1 MLDPV
6 KIIVVAMLAT
16 GGKTTY
22 KGVAMDE
29 IQVDL
34 IKLIQASQTNHR
46 IDVVELA
53 KKLGLDVYSIDM
65 PDDQC
70 GDIRKDSK
78 TGKFFIE
85 INRNHPVTR
94 QRFTVAHEIAHF
106 LKHPEVL
113 KQKGQ
118 LDRNN
123 TFKDEAEIRRE
134 DEADEEAAAIL
145 MPEYLVDDYFKTKS
159 WSNKTKFNSD
169 MISEIADSFRVSRAM
184 AITRLRDL
192 EFPIPYISFA

>member
-1 MLDPV
+1 
-6 KIIVVAMLAT
+6 
-16 GGKTTY
+16 
-22 KGVAMDE
+22 MDE
-29 IQVDL
+29 TQIDL
-34 IKLIQASQTNHR
+34 TQLIQASQTDHR
-46 IDVVELA
+46 IDVVGLA
-53 KKLGLDVYSIDM
+53 KKLGLSVYSLDM

-70 GDIRKDSK
+70 GDIKKDPE
-78 TGKFFIE
+78 TDKFFIE

-94 QRFTVAHEIAHF
+94 QRFTIAHEIAHF
-106 LKHPEVL
+106 VKHPKVL
-113 KQKGQ
+113 EQKGQ

-159 WSNKTKFNSD
+159 WSKKTKFDSS
-169 MISEIADSFRVSRAM
+169 MIGEVADSFRVSRAM
-184 AITRLRDL
+184 AITRLREL